1 MALGFLLFPELRI
14 HLTEEIS
21 SAILSFST
29 AQCPQDP
36 LRQPRSLAGEPVN
49 FFAFKY
55 IEVLATLFI

>member
-1 MALGFLLFPELRI
+1 M
-14 HLTEEIS
+14 EEIS

-55 IEVLATLFI
+55 IGVLATLFI